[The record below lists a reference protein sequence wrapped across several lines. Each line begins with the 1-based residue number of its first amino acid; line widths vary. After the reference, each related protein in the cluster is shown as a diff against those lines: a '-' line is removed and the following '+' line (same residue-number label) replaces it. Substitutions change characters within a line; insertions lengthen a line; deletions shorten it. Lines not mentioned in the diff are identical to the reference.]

1 MTGSNRR
8 SLRQG
13 LSHGLLLFNKMPGVT
28 SFDSLAVVK
37 KIFATGKVGHTGTL
51 DKFASGLLL
60 VLVGRGVKLI
70 PLFKDFTK
78 EYTATILFG
87 EETDTL
93 DPEGN
98 VIAEAE
104 VPSQKTV
111 EAVLEN
117 FRGDILQSPPAYSA
131 KHINGRRSYEL
142 AREGKEPEMKMQKI
156 TVHELS
162 VLSWTPPE
170 ACIRVR
176 VSSGTY
182 IRSLA
187 RDIALAAGSRAHL
200 SALKRD
206 MVGPF
211 LLEDAVDK
219 DNPDI
224 NGALHPINVALFEKI
239 RLPCFFVD
247 PKAEEGFMHG
257 KSLEGLFSKE
267 ELSMSAEASAE
278 AAGVFARDKGD
289 FLGFLERKNG
299 KWSYGY
305 VFAGN

>member
-1 MTGSNRR
+1 MTG
-8 SLRQG
+8 
-13 LSHGLLLFNKMPGVT
+13 SHGLLLLNKMPGVT

-37 KIFATGKVGHTGTL
+37 KTFATGKVGHTGTL

-70 PLFKDFTK
+70 PLFKNCTK
-78 EYTATILFG
+78 EYTATIFFG

-93 DPEGN
+93 DPEGK

-104 VPSQKTV
+104 APSLEAV
-111 EAVLEN
+111 EAVLKN

-142 AREGKEPEMKMQKI
+142 AREGKEPEMKKQPV
-156 TVHELS
+156 TVHKLAL
-162 VLSWTPPE
+162 LSWTPPE
-170 ACIRVR
+170 ACFRFR

-187 RDIALAAGSRAHL
+187 RDIALAAGSRARL

-211 LLEDAVDK
+211 RLEDAVDK
-219 DNPDI
+219 DSLDAND
-224 NGALHPINVALFEKI
+224 ALRPINASLFEKLQL
-239 RLPCFFVD
+239 RCFFLD
-247 PKAEEGFMHG
+247 RKAEEGFLHG
-257 KSLEGLFSKE
+257 KNLDGLLTAE
-267 ELSMSAEASAE
+267 NLSAGAEASAE
-278 AAGVFARDKGD
+278 AVGVFARDGGN

-305 VFAGN
+305 VFAGG

>member
-1 MTGSNRR
+1 MTGS
-8 SLRQG
+8 Q
-13 LSHGLLLFNKMPGVT
+13 SHGLLLFNKMPSVT
-28 SFDSLAVVK
+28 SFDSLAAVK
-37 KIFATGKVGHTGTL
+37 KAFATGKVGHTGTL

-70 PLFKDFTK
+70 PLFKNCTK
-78 EYTATILFG
+78 EYTATIFFG

-93 DPEGN
+93 DPEGK

-104 VPSQKTV
+104 VPSLKAV

-142 AREGKEPEMKMQKI
+142 AREGKEPEMKKQQV

-162 VLSWTPPE
+162 LISWMPPE
-170 ACIRVR
+170 ARIRVR

-187 RDIALAAGSRAHL
+187 RDIALAAGSRARL
-200 SALKRD
+200 SALRRD

-211 LLEDAVDK
+211 RLEDAVDRDSLEIK
-219 DNPDI
+219 D
-224 NGALHPINVALFEKI
+224 ALRPLNSAIFEKLH
-239 RLPCFFVD
+239 LPCFFVD
-247 PKAEEGFMHG
+247 RKAEEGFVHG
-257 KSLEGLFSKE
+257 KSLDGLLKAE
-267 ELSMSAEASAE
+267 NLSEKAD
-278 AAGVFARDKGD
+278 AAGIFSQDRLD

-299 KWSYGY
+299 KWSYGH

>member
-1 MTGSNRR
+1 MTGI
-8 SLRQG
+8 Q
-13 LSHGLLLFNKMPGVT
+13 SHGLLLFNKMPGVT

-37 KIFATGKVGHTGTL
+37 KTFATGKVGHTGTL

-70 PLFKDFTK
+70 PLFNNFSK

-93 DPEGN
+93 DPEGK

-104 VPSQKTV
+104 VPSLKAV
-111 EAVLEN
+111 EAVLED

-142 AREGKEPEMKMQKI
+142 VREGKEPEMKKQQV

-162 VLSWTPPE
+162 LLSWTPPE

-187 RDIALAAGSRAHL
+187 RDIALAAGSRALL
-200 SALKRD
+200 SALRRD

-211 LLEDAVDK
+211 RLEDAVDK
-219 DNPDI
+219 DKLDI
-224 NGALHPINVALFEKI
+224 NKALHPIDVSLFEKI
-239 RLPCFFVD
+239 RLPCFFID
-247 PKAEEGFMHG
+247 SKAEEGFIHG
-257 KSLEGLFSKE
+257 KSLDGLLKAE
-267 ELSMSAEASAE
+267 NPPAEAD
-278 AAGVFARDKGD
+278 AAGVFTQDRRD

-299 KWSYGY
+299 KWSYGH

>member
-1 MTGSNRR
+1 M
-8 SLRQG
+8 
-13 LSHGLLLFNKMPGVT
+13 LLNKMPGVT

-37 KIFATGKVGHTGTL
+37 KAFATGKVGHTGTL

-70 PLFKDFTK
+70 PLFKNCAK

-87 EETDTL
+87 DETDTL
-93 DPEGN
+93 DPEGK
-98 VIAEAE
+98 VIARAE
-104 VPSQKTV
+104 VPSLEAV

-142 AREGKEPEMKMQKI
+142 AREGKEPEMKKQRV
-156 TVHELS
+156 TVHELNII
-162 VLSWTPPE
+162 SWTPPE
-170 ACIRVR
+170 ACIHVR

-187 RDIALAAGSRAHL
+187 RDIALAAGSRASL
-200 SALKRD
+200 SSLRRD

-211 LLEDAVDK
+211 RLEDAVDK
-219 DNPDI
+219 DSLDSND
-224 NGALHPINVALFEKI
+224 ALQPINVSLFEKI

-257 KSLEGLFSKE
+257 KPLEGLLSKE
-267 ELSMSAEASAE
+267 DLSLGAE
-278 AAGVFARDKGD
+278 AAGIFAQDRLD

-299 KWSYGY
+299 KWSYGH

>member
-1 MTGSNRR
+1 MTGSQK
-8 SLRQG
+8 QG
-13 LSHGLLLFNKMPGVT
+13 LVLLNKMPGVT

-37 KIFATGKVGHTGTL
+37 KTFATGKVGHTGTL

-70 PLFKDFTK
+70 PLFKNCTK

-93 DPEGN
+93 DPEGK
-98 VIAEAE
+98 VIARAE
-104 VPSQKTV
+104 VPSLEAV

-131 KHINGRRSYEL
+131 KHINGRRSYAL
-142 AREGKEPEMKMQKI
+142 AREGKEPEMKKQRV

-162 VLSWTPPE
+162 LLSWTPPE

-187 RDIALAAGSRAHL
+187 RDIALAAGSRARL

-206 MVGPF
+206 MVGSF
-211 LLEDAVDK
+211 RLEDAVNNDGL
-219 DNPDI
+219 DSNE
-224 NGALHPINVALFEKI
+224 ALRPIDVSLFEKI
-239 RLPCFFVD
+239 QFPCFFVD
-247 PKAEEGFMHG
+247 PKAEEGFVHG
-257 KSLEGLFSKE
+257 KPLDALFSKE
-267 ELSMSAEASAE
+267 TLSMSAEASAE
-278 AAGVFARDKGD
+278 AVGVFAQDRQE

-299 KWSYGY
+299 KWSYGH

>member
-1 MTGSNRR
+1 M
-8 SLRQG
+8 
-13 LSHGLLLFNKMPGVT
+13 HGLLLLNKKAGVT
-28 SFDSLAVVK
+28 SFVSLAEVK
-37 KIFATGKVGHTGTL
+37 KAFATGKVGHTGTL

-70 PLFKDFTK
+70 PLFKNCTK
-78 EYTATILFG
+78 EYTAEIFFG
-87 EETDTL
+87 RETDTL

-98 VIAEAE
+98 VIAEGE
-104 VPSQKTV
+104 VPSLKAI

-117 FRGDILQSPPAYSA
+117 FRGDILQAPPAYSA

-142 AREGKEPEMKMQKI
+142 AREGKEPEMKKQ
-156 TVHELS
+156 TVTMHELS
-162 VLSWTPPE
+162 LLSWTPPTGR
-170 ACIRVR
+170 IRVR

-187 RDIALAAGSRAHL
+187 RDIALAVGSRAYL

-211 LLEDAVDK
+211 RLEDAVNNDC
-219 DNPDI
+219 PDI
-224 NGALHPINVALFEKI
+224 NGALRPINPSLFEK
-239 RLPCFFVD
+239 LQFPFFFID
-247 PKAEEGFMHG
+247 PKAEEGFLHG
-257 KSLEGLFSKE
+257 KSLEGLLNKE
-267 ELSMSAEASAE
+267 ELSMNVD
-278 AAGVFARDKGD
+278 AAGVFARDRLD
-289 FLGFLERKNG
+289 FLGFLERKNE

>member
-1 MTGSNRR
+1 MTGSLRH
-8 SLRQG
+8 SLQN
-13 LSHGLLLFNKMPGVT
+13 GLLLLNKMPGLT
-28 SFDSLAVVK
+28 SFDSLAAVK
-37 KIFATGKVGHTGTL
+37 KTFATGKVGHTGTL
-51 DKFASGLLL
+51 DKFANGLLL

-70 PLFKDFTK
+70 PLFKNCAK

-93 DPEGN
+93 DPEGK
-98 VIAEAE
+98 VIARAE
-104 VPSQKTV
+104 VPSLEAV
-111 EAVLEN
+111 EATLEN
-117 FRGDILQSPPAYSA
+117 FRGDILQAPPAYSA

-162 VLSWTPPE
+162 LLSWVPPE
-170 ACIRVR
+170 ACFRFR

-187 RDIALAAGSRAHL
+187 RDIALAAGSRARL
-200 SALKRD
+200 SALRRD

-211 LLEDAVDK
+211 RLEDAVDK
-219 DNPDI
+219 DNLDL
-224 NGALHPINVALFEKI
+224 NDALRPINASLFEKI
-239 RLPCFFVD
+239 QLPCFFLD
-247 PKAEEGFMHG
+247 PKAEEGFTHG
-257 KSLEGLFSKE
+257 KPLESLLSKD
-267 ELSMSAEASAE
+267 ELSIEAMRAEASAE
-278 AAGVFARDKGD
+278 AAGVFARDRRD

-299 KWSYGY
+299 KWSYGH

>member
-1 MTGSNRR
+1 MTTGSNR
-8 SLRQG
+8 QG
-13 LSHGLLLFNKMPGVT
+13 LKHGLLLLNKMPGIT
-28 SFDSLAVVK
+28 SFDSLAAIK
-37 KIFATGKVGHTGTL
+37 KAFATGKVGHTGTL

-70 PLFKDFTK
+70 PLFKNCTK
-78 EYTATILFG
+78 EYTATIFFG

-104 VPSQKTV
+104 VPSLKAV

-142 AREGKEPEMKMQKI
+142 VREGKEPEMKKQKV

-162 VLSWTPPE
+162 LLSWTPPE

-187 RDIALAAGSRAHL
+187 RDIALAAGSRARL
-200 SALKRD
+200 SALQRN

-211 LLEDAVDK
+211 RLEEAG
-219 DNPDI
+219 NPESES
-224 NGALHPINVALFEKI
+224 LRPINTSLFEK
-239 RLPCFFVD
+239 LQFPCFFVD
-247 PKAEEGFMHG
+247 RKAEEGFIHG
-257 KSLEGLFSKE
+257 RSLDGLLKAE
-267 ELSMSAEASAE
+267 DLSTEAD
-278 AAGVFARDKGD
+278 AAGIFAQDGGD
-289 FLGFLERKNG
+289 FLGFLEHKNG

-305 VFAGN
+305 VFAGD

>member
-1 MTGSNRR
+1 MSG
-8 SLRQG
+8 Q
-13 LSHGLLLFNKMPGVT
+13 GLLLLNKTPGVT

-37 KIFATGKVGHTGTL
+37 KAFATGKVGHTGTL

-60 VLVGRGVKLI
+60 VLVGKGVKLI
-70 PLFKDFTK
+70 PLFKNCAK
-78 EYTATILFG
+78 EYTATIFFG

-93 DPEGN
+93 DPEGKI
-98 VIAEAE
+98 IARSE
-104 VPSQKTV
+104 VPSLEAV

-117 FRGDILQSPPAYSA
+117 FRGDILQAPPAYSA

-142 AREGKEPEMKMQKI
+142 AREGKEPEMKKQQV

-162 VLSWTPPE
+162 LLSWTPPE
-170 ACIRVR
+170 ARFRCR

-187 RDIALAAGSRAHL
+187 RDIALAAGSRARL
-200 SALKRD
+200 SDLRRD

-211 LLEDAVDK
+211 RLEDAVDK
-219 DNPDI
+219 DNLD
-224 NGALHPINVALFEKI
+224 NDALRPINASLFEELQ
-239 RLPCFFVD
+239 LPCFFVD
-247 PKAEEGFMHG
+247 PKAEEGFVHG
-257 KSLEGLFSKE
+257 RSLDGILTAENL
-267 ELSMSAEASAE
+267 SAEAE
-278 AAGVFARDKGD
+278 AVGVFARDRGD

-299 KWSYGY
+299 KWSYGH

>member
-1 MTGSNRR
+1 MTG
-8 SLRQG
+8 LQ
-13 LSHGLLLFNKMPGVT
+13 SHGLLLLKKMPGVT

-37 KIFATGKVGHTGTL
+37 KTFATGKVGHTGTL

-70 PLFKDFTK
+70 PLFNNFTK

-93 DPEGN
+93 DPEGK

-104 VPSQKTV
+104 VPSLKAV

-117 FRGDILQSPPAYSA
+117 FRGDILQCPPAYSA

-142 AREGKEPEMKMQKI
+142 AREGKKPEMKMQKI

-162 VLSWTPPE
+162 LLSWTPPE

-187 RDIALAAGSRAHL
+187 RDIALAAGSRARL
-200 SALKRD
+200 SALRRD

-211 LLEDAVDK
+211 RLEDAVDK
-219 DNPDI
+219 DNLDI
-224 NGALHPINVALFEKI
+224 NKALHPIDASLFEKI
-239 RLPCFFVD
+239 RLPCFFID
-247 PKAEEGFMHG
+247 SKEEEGFIHG
-257 KSLEGLFSKE
+257 KSLDGLLKAE
-267 ELSMSAEASAE
+267 NHMIEAEASAE
-278 AAGVFARDKGD
+278 AAGVFAMDRGD

-299 KWSYGY
+299 KWSYGH